1 MKIKVSIKKTEL
13 LALRKVIIY
22 TEENSSMQ
30 EEEILNLHSLFHN
43 LLQKYNE
50 KKSKK
55 KLNSICLEKK
65 EWKLK
70 FTVILFT
77 LLL

>member
-43 LLQKYNE
+43 LLQKYDE

-65 EWKLK
+65 E
-70 FTVILFT
+70 
-77 LLL
+77 